1 MGPVGGEESQ
11 KDERGFSWTV
21 LPRCSSWRTGVRE
34 VSQGEQ
40 GSKEERKILGFV
52 FEDER
57 DLSRLNADGKEQMK
71 ESGLKMREAERG
83 CCIEGAGPRAQVWG
97 LPEPGRPTP
106 LPCDRLEGAEGRA
119 AAARFGGS

>member
-1 MGPVGGEESQ
+1 MEKRVRRTNVGSVGQFFQDAHLGGQELEKSLR
-11 KDERGFSWTV
+11 ENRG
-21 LPRCSSWRTGVRE
+21 
-34 VSQGEQ
+34 Q
-40 GSKEERKILGFV
+40 RKILGFV

-71 ESGLKMREAERG
+71 ESGLKMREAERH
-83 CCIEGAGPRAQVWG
+83 CCIEGAGPQGQVWG

-106 LPCDRLEGAEGRA
+106 LPCDRLEGAEARA